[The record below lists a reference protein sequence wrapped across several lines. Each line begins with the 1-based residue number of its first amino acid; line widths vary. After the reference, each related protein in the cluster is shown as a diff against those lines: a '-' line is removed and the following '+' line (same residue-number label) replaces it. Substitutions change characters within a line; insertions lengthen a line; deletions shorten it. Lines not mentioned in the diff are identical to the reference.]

1 MKISRS
7 TFYYRAKE
15 KPFEELKAEID
26 LEDEIEKI
34 CLNWPRYG
42 YRRVSKQLH
51 REGWSA
57 NHKRVL
63 RMMRERLVTTPSWYS
78 SGSLVKVLF

>member
-63 RMMRERLVTTPSWYS
+63 RMMRENWGAPQTGHDT
-78 SGSLVKVLF
+78 